1 MSKELREKAFEED
14 VARIKHIM
22 GLAQLGTW
30 YEMQLIESFTNV
42 YRDLEESIAAGKI
55 MQDMLLNYMSAA
67 DIKKEFDRRLINV
80 NVSLEGMDA

>member
-1 MSKELREKAFEED
+1 MSKELREKAYEED

-22 GLAQLGTW
+22 GLTQLGTW
-30 YEMQLIESFTNV
+30 YEMQLIECFTNV

-80 NVSLEGMDA
+80 NVALEGMNA